1 MTVLHRVSL
10 VGFGAF
16 ERTTFD
22 LFFRMSEQRAR
33 REPSADP
40 GRPRRERGYLHVAPA
55 HHPDLVLVNGDAA
68 EAVRQAWRW
77 PGRCICIG
85 SGPFPGAIAHLPRPV
100 HMATLLGVLDD
111 LVRDGRPARER
122 ARAARHGAAPKRE
135 LGPPA
140 RVLVADDNEN
150 TLRSI
155 RRFFRRLGVV
165 AVFARTGEE
174 ALYRV
179 SQADFELV
187 LLDSRMPGISGFLA
201 SRLIK
206 TRRYPEGQGPPRV
219 VLLAWPEDALDPLR
233 TLLSRCDLRLSKPI
247 RKQALLALVQPM
259 VQPLVRRQPDVGPR
273 STA

>member
-33 REPSADP
+33 REPSSDP

-111 LVRDGRPARER
+111 LVRDGRQARER
-122 ARAARHGAAPKRE
+122 ARAAASVRSPTRE

-140 RVLVADDNEN
+140 RVLVVDDNEN

-155 RRFFRRLGVV
+155 RRLFRRLGVV
-165 AVFARTGEE
+165 AVFARSGEE

-179 SQADFELV
+179 SQAGFELV
-187 LLDSRMPGISGFLA
+187 LLDSRMPGISGFLT

-206 TRRYPEGQGPPRV
+206 TRRYPEGQHPPRV

-233 TLLSRCDLRLSKPI
+233 TLLSRCDLRLGKPV
-247 RKQALLALVQPM
+247 RKQALVPLVEPLVQPL
-259 VQPLVRRQPDVGPR
+259 PTTIRR
-273 STA
+273 SAL

>member
-33 REPSADP
+33 REPSSDP

-55 HHPDLVLVNGDAA
+55 DHPDLVLVNGDAA

-85 SGPFPGAIAHLPRPV
+85 SGPFAGAIAHLPRPV

-122 ARAARHGAAPKRE
+122 ARAAGYGQAPSRE

-140 RVLVADDNEN
+140 RVLVVDDNEN

-155 RRFFRRLGVV
+155 RRFLRRLGVV
-165 AVFARTGEE
+165 AVFARNGEE

-187 LLDSRMPGISGFLA
+187 LLDSRMPGISGFLT

-206 TRRYPEGQGPPRV
+206 TRPYREGQAPPRV

-233 TLLSRCDLRLSKPI
+233 TLLSRCDLRLDKPI
-247 RKQALLALVQPM
+247 RKPALLPLVQPLAQQLPA
-259 VQPLVRRQPDVGPR
+259 VGRRPAP
-273 STA
+273 